1 MKRLTNKVIL
11 WFLSLLDYRFSSK
24 TKFVASILLG
34 LVLCLSFF
42 FFISRTLFS
51 RLSFGEK
58 QVVTTQRDITR
69 ANTSVSAETNSTF
82 ADNLFELTTSQ
93 WVEKEGNLSKTQAE
107 SYLTLLANVEDA
119 QSADRAYNRISWSKR
134 EVGEPLVEYTQKTAK
149 DLTRLVT
156 LKGIYHTYTAYDLE
170 RWVGYYDVSV
180 TSKSELRSERTML
193 VELYTRGGKV
203 TSWSILEGGFK

>member
-58 QVVTTQRDITR
+58 QVVTTQREVRGASD
-69 ANTSVSAETNSTF
+69 SVSSESNTTF

-93 WVEKEGNLSKTQAE
+93 WVEKEGNLSKTQVE

>member
-1 MKRLTNKVIL
+1 MKRLINKVIL

-58 QVVTTQRDITR
+58 QVVTTQREVKSASD
-69 ANTSVSAETNSTF
+69 SVSSEINTTF

-93 WVEKEGNLSKTQAE
+93 WVEKEGNLSKTQVE
-107 SYLTLLANVEDA
+107 SYLTLLANVEDS
-119 QSADRAYNRISWSKR
+119 QSADKAYNRIPWSKR

-156 LKGIYHTYTAYDLE
+156 PKGIYHTYTAYDLE

>member
-1 MKRLTNKVIL
+1 MKRLINKVIL

-51 RLSFGEK
+51 RLSFSEK
-58 QVVTTQRDITR
+58 QVVTTQREVKSASD
-69 ANTSVSAETNSTF
+69 SVSSESNTTF

-93 WVEKEGNLSKTQAE
+93 WVEKEGSLSKTQVE
-107 SYLTLLANVEDA
+107 SYLTLLANVEDS
-119 QSADRAYNRISWSKR
+119 QSADKAYNRIPWSKR

>member
-1 MKRLTNKVIL
+1 MKRLINKVIL

-58 QVVTTQRDITR
+58 QVVTTQRDINS
-69 ANTSVSAETNSTF
+69 ANTSVSAENKSTF
-82 ADNLFELTTSQ
+82 AENLFELTTSQ
-93 WVEKEGNLSKTQAE
+93 WVEKEGNLSKTQVE

-119 QSADRAYNRISWSKR
+119 QSADRAYNRIPWSKR
-134 EVGEPLVEYTQKTAK
+134 EVGEPLAEYRQKTAK

-156 LKGIYHTYTAYDLE
+156 PKGIYHTYTAYDLE

>member
-58 QVVTTQRDITR
+58 QVVTSQREVRSASDSVFSES
-69 ANTSVSAETNSTF
+69 NTTF

-93 WVEKEGNLSKTQAE
+93 WVEKEGNLSKTQVE

-119 QSADRAYNRISWSKR
+119 QSADRAYNRIPWSKR

-149 DLTRLVT
+149 DLTRLIT

-170 RWVGYYDVSV
+170 RWVGYFDVSV

>member
-11 WFLSLLDYRFSSK
+11 WFLSLLDYRFSSR

-58 QVVTTQRDITR
+58 QVVTTQREVE
-69 ANTSVSAETNSTF
+69 SVSDSVSSESNTTF

-93 WVEKEGNLSKTQAE
+93 WVEKEGNLSKTQVE

-119 QSADRAYNRISWSKR
+119 ESADRAYNRIPWSKR
-134 EVGEPLVEYTQKTAK
+134 EVGEPLTEYRQKTAK
-149 DLTRLVT
+149 DLTRLIT
-156 LKGIYHTYTAYDLE
+156 PKGIYHTYTAYDLE
-170 RWVGYYDVSV
+170 RWVGYFDVSV

>member
-11 WFLSLLDYRFSSK
+11 WFLSLLDYRFSSR

-51 RLSFGEK
+51 KLSFGEK
-58 QVVTTQRDITR
+58 QLVTTQREVESASD
-69 ANTSVSAETNSTF
+69 SVSSESNTTF

-93 WVEKEGNLSKTQAE
+93 WVEKEGNLSKTQVE